1 VTAAPPLRGT
11 TMMAAPT
18 RGVVTG
24 VAVALVAAGVY
35 LGQGA
40 AAAAVAAIA
49 VVYGFGWPRLVSVPS
64 RRGSAIV
71 IVGAGLAA
79 TVAGW
84 ITGEVAWL
92 AIVVA
97 AGVIASFVH
106 QMMRRD
112 GRPRLF
118 ETVSATVTGVVVV
131 ASGVGWLTAATTPGG
146 LEVVLVTA
154 ACLLSAAMMT
164 IIPASG
170 AVVASAAAV
179 AAGAVGALVG
189 SVLPTVGIVPGLLL
203 GVAGGG
209 VMALSHLMF
218 NQFPASGYRR
228 AALAAALMPV
238 ATLGGPV
245 HLLAGLLG

>member
-1 VTAAPPLRGT
+1 MTAAPPLRGT

-131 ASGVGWLTAATTPGG
+131 ASGVGWLTA
-146 LEVVLVTA
+146 
-154 ACLLSAAMMT
+154 